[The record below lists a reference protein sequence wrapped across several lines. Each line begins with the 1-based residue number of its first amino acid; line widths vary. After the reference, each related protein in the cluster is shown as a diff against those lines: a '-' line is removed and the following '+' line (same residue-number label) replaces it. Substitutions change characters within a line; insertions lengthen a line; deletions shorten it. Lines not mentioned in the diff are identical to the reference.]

1 MSVIID
7 DNKEGNNDNVDGQGM
22 SKPKKDLKRAAL
34 VSFMVYI
41 ISSKD
46 NDRQCNDQDKYQLFS
61 LFLDE
66 NDEGNDDVDGQ
77 GVSKPKPKKDLKRAA
92 LVSVMVYIMRQ
103 SYVLS
108 LIAMMV
114 GRDYIH
120 E

>member
-1 MSVIID
+1 
-7 DNKEGNNDNVDGQGM
+7 M

-34 VSFMVYI
+34 VSDMVYI
-41 ISSKD
+41 ISKLTD
-46 NDRQCNDQDKYQLFS
+46 NIISNQDNYKLFS

-66 NDEGNDDVDGQ
+66 NDEGNDDSVDGQ

-114 GRDYIH
+114 GSN
-120 E
+120 